1 MKYEINYGN
10 GVVSVPAAAL
20 EKLKGTGEAEL
31 KVLLAICS
39 GAEDIA
45 SVTGCDLSG
54 VESALAF
61 WRGAGIISGE
71 AQKRPEPKVSRHAT
85 VPAYTGEELS
95 RIIDQNG
102 LAVIIDE
109 CQSLTGRVFNITEV
123 NRIAALNSYLGLSG
137 EYILLLFS
145 YCAEHNKTT
154 LKYIEKTA
162 YDLYDRGVDSTET
175 LEEYIRREEEKHA
188 LENKL
193 RKLFGWGERSVTPAE
208 KKHISTWAD
217 EYCYTYD
224 IIEEAYN
231 ITVEKTGKLS
241 LPYLSK
247 ILSNW
252 HGKNLRTLDDVRAS
266 LAEYEKSKEHEQ
278 QNNGSSFDVDE
289 FFELA
294 LKRSRDKILN
304 D

>member
-10 GVVSVPAAAL
+10 GVVSVPASAL
-20 EKLKGTGEAEL
+20 EKLSGAGESEL
-31 KVLLAICS
+31 KVLLAVCS
-39 GAEDIA
+39 GVEDIVA
-45 SVTGCDLSG
+45 ATGCDG
-54 VESALAF
+54 TAVDSALAF
-61 WRGAGIISGE
+61 WRGAEILSGE
-71 AQKRPEPKVSRHAT
+71 KKAPERKVSRHAT

-95 RIIDQNG
+95 RIIDENG
-102 LAVIIDE
+102 LAMIIDE

-145 YCAEHNKTT
+145 YCAEHGKTT

-162 YDLYDRGVDSTET
+162 YDLYDRGIDSTEA
-175 LEEYIRREEEKHA
+175 LEEYIRREEEKHS
-188 LENKL
+188 LEVKL
-193 RKLFGWGERSVTPAE
+193 RKLFGFGERSLTPAE
-208 KKHISTWAD
+208 KKHIAAWSD
-217 EYCYTYD
+217 EYSYSYD

-252 HGKNLRTLDDVRAS
+252 YGKNLRTIEDVRTS
-266 LAEYEKSKEHEQ
+266 LAEYEKAKQ
-278 QNNGSSFDVDE
+278 QKPEDNSSFDVDE

>member
-10 GVVSVPAAAL
+10 GVVCVPVSAL
-20 EKLKGTGEAEL
+20 DKLSQAGETEL
-31 KVLLAICS
+31 RVLLALCS

-45 SVTGCDLSG
+45 SATGLEEASIA
-54 VESALAF
+54 SSLAF

-71 AQKRPEPKVSRHAT
+71 KKTAERKVSRHAT
-85 VPAYTGEELS
+85 VPTYTGEDLS
-95 RIIDQNG
+95 RIIDENG
-102 LAVIIDE
+102 LSAIIDE

-145 YCAEHNKTT
+145 YCAEHGKTT

-162 YDLYDRGVDSTET
+162 YDLYDRGIDSTEA
-175 LEEYIRREEEKHA
+175 LEEYIRREEAKHT

-193 RKLFGWGERSVTPAE
+193 RKLFGWGERTLTPSE
-208 KKHISTWAD
+208 KKHISTWSD
-217 EYCYTYD
+217 EYNYTFD
-224 IIEEAYN
+224 IIEEAYF
-231 ITVEKTGKLS
+231 ITIEKAQKFS
-241 LPYLSK
+241 IQYLSK
-247 ILSNW
+247 ILYNW
-252 HGKNLRTLDDVRAS
+252 NNSNLRTLEDVKAS
-266 LAEYEKSKEHEQ
+266 LARYEKAKSEEQ
-278 QNNGSSFDVDE
+278 QNTGSSFDVDE